1 MALANQTKAPDFTLP
16 STSGEDFSLYNDMS
30 GKPCIIYFYPK
41 DFTRGCT
48 KEACSFRDTHE
59 EFKGLDIEIFGI
71 SKDSIETHLKFKKEY
86 QLPFDL
92 LSDKSGDVCK
102 KYKALIPVIGIPK
115 RITYLLDKDHKIVAS
130 FDNMF
135 DFNGHIK
142 EMIKQV
148 KS

>member
-1 MALANQTKAPDFTLP
+1 MALANQTTAPDFTLP
-16 STSGEDFSLYNDMS
+16 STSGKDFSLSNDMA

-71 SKDSIETHLKFKKEY
+71 SKDSIQTHLKFKEEY

-92 LSDKSGDVCK
+92 LSDKKGDVCK

-148 KS
+148 KA